1 LSAATVR
8 DEPGSPHEHL
18 AAATRRL
25 VDAVLRADL
34 SDDELSAAADAT
46 DALVD
51 RLDHRGRA
59 SDASDTERWRHRFSV
74 NPVAPPFSYE
84 RTADGVVGRGRF
96 ELAAEGPPG
105 CVHGGW
111 VALAFDEALGI
122 ANNAAGH
129 LSVTGRLTVRYRQPT
144 PLHAEITLTA
154 GVARVD
160 GRRVTT
166 LGTMRVGDTV
176 TAEAEGLFVTP
187 RP

>member
-1 LSAATVR
+1 VR
-8 DEPGSPHEHL
+8 DEPASPHEHL

-34 SDDELSAAADAT
+34 GDDELSAAAETT
-46 DALVD
+46 DELVD
-51 RLDHRGRA
+51 RLERRGA
-59 SDASDTERWRHRFSV
+59 GTMSDTERWRHRFSV
-74 NPVAPPFSYE
+74 NPVAPAFSYE
-84 RTADGVVGRGRF
+84 RTAHGVVGRGEF
-96 ELAAEGPPG
+96 GLAAEGPPG

-129 LSVTGRLTVRYRQPT
+129 LTMTGRLTVRYRRPT
-144 PLHAEITLTA
+144 PLHTEITLEA
-154 GVARVD
+154 HVARVD

-166 LGTMRVGDTV
+166 VGTMRVGENV
-176 TAEAEGLFVTP
+176 TAEAEALFVAP